1 MNVGKKFEKC
11 FKDSIPD
18 FCLKYRLKDPPQAQ
32 NHTSN
37 SVFSWNNPCDFF
49 MFDTRNRE
57 FWCLE
62 LKSTKQ
68 KYITFEDVYSDD
80 KQSKMIS
87 KHQILDLK
95 KLANYDYVNS
105 GFIFNFRDENDNMQR
120 SYYQDI
126 NSFMKMCENINKHS
140 FNEIDLIMNGGIK
153 MIGNKLRV
161 NYRWNIGQLII
172 DVLDKKYNT

>member
-49 MFDTRNRE
+49 MFDTHNRE

-68 KYITFEDVYSDD
+68 RYITFEDINSN
-80 KQSKMIS
+80 KIQSKMIK

-95 KLANYDYVNS
+95 KFSNYDYVNS
-105 GFIFNFRDENDNMQR
+105 GFIFNFREDADNIQR

-126 NSFMKMCENINKHS
+126 NSFLKMCNNINKSS
-140 FNEIDLIMNGGIK
+140 FNEIDLIMNGAIK
-153 MIGNKLRV
+153 IIGDKLRV

-172 DVLDKKYNT
+172 DVLDKKV